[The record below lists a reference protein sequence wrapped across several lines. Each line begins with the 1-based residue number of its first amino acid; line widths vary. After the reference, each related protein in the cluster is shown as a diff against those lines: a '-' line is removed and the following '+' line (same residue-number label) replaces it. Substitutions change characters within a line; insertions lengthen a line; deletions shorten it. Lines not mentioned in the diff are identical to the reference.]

1 MLLRLLSIRIFIIST
16 FDWQRNV
23 LAQGRFILP
32 DEEASDQVV
41 DDRLERSECVDET
54 EFWHPDDAAVL
65 LVHAV
70 QARNVVQVTEVDAEV
85 VPPQIEEEVCGE
97 LEVDG
102 VNEGEGE
109 DGNVDVD
116 DGGRP
121 SRVSRNQLLG
131 VVAAEFEVVAVDL
144 VRPKRLLF

>member
-54 EFWHPDDAAVL
+54 EFWHPDYAAVV

-85 VPPQIEEEVCGE
+85 VPP
-97 LEVDG
+97 
-102 VNEGEGE
+102 
-109 DGNVDVD
+109 
-116 DGGRP
+116 
-121 SRVSRNQLLG
+121 
-131 VVAAEFEVVAVDL
+131 EFMT
-144 VRPKRLLF
+144 RIRQQCC